1 MREVAS
7 ASDAR
12 KLHGWTPLRQ
22 RLVLIASSLALDA
35 EDGEESI
42 SLLRVASG
50 PNQLADKTARR
61 QRLAATCRS

>member
-1 MREVAS
+1 HPLDLEDLLGHVY
-7 ASDAR
+7 SDAR

-42 SLLRVASG
+42 SLLWVESG
-50 PNQLADKTARR
+50 PNAL
-61 QRLAATCRS
+61 